1 MNPASVG
8 LVVVSS
14 SEGRAL
20 PYGKLE
26 DVVSRDTAALNCHTN
41 DDKYVSLVDP
51 ALSPNKLYFYLMAL
65 CVISVEYLCLV

>member
-14 SEGRAL
+14 SEGKNL

-26 DVVSRDTAALNCHTN
+26 DIVSRESTALNCHTN
-41 DDKYVSLVDP
+41 DDK
-51 ALSPNKLYFYLMAL
+51 
-65 CVISVEYLCLV
+65 

>member
-41 DDKYVSLVDP
+41 DDKYVSLVEP
-51 ALSPNKLYFYLMAL
+51 TLNLSSDSSRQGLAPRPPSF
-65 CVISVEYLCLV
+65 IST

>member
-26 DVVSRDTAALNCHTN
+26 DVVSRDAAALNCHTN
-41 DDKYVSLVDP
+41 DDKYLLHSFSEP
-51 ALSPNKLYFYLMAL
+51 S
-65 CVISVEYLCLV
+65 

>member
-41 DDKYVSLVDP
+41 DDKYVTQLTR
-51 ALSPNKLYFYLMAL
+51 N
-65 CVISVEYLCLV
+65 